1 MKMHNLDRIF
11 LIPFREV
18 YLLDYLISFNGTSIP
33 MDSNQTRKQLKLL
46 LMFSVYEYSWIVKFL
61 LKHVISCSLG
71 NKYVFH
77 EYQILV
83 YNWLSVLHF
92 MVGSKFNI
100 DLIIMVLFLLSVS
113 SCMHKNGKN
122 MRSWSTKLRLYCYY
136 YVGIYLLSIFLCLSL
151 SVSLYLSL
159 SLSLSLCLSVSLCLS
174 LCLSVCFSVSLST
187 FMTPD
192 TWSNSWELPLK
203 VFYSVLT
210 KCQQRKD
217 LLFDLFAFLLVLH
230 QRYD

>member
-1 MKMHNLDRIF
+1 MHNLDRIF

>member
-151 SVSLYLSL
+151 SLCLCLSLCLPLSL
-159 SLSLSLCLSVSLCLS
+159 SVTLSVSLSLCLSVSLSLS
-174 LCLSVCFSVSLST
+174 LCLFLCLSPSLSLSLYIY
-187 FMTPD
+187 D
-192 TWSNSWELPLK
+192 SRYLK
-203 VFYSVLT
+203 
-210 KCQQRKD
+210 
-217 LLFDLFAFLLVLH
+217 
-230 QRYD
+230 

>member
-1 MKMHNLDRIF
+1 MHNLDRIF

-151 SVSLYLSL
+151 CLPLSL
-159 SLSLSLCLSVSLCLS
+159 SVTFSVSLSLCLSLSLS

>member
-1 MKMHNLDRIF
+1 MHNLDRIF

-210 KCQQRKD
+210 KCQQRKN

>member
-1 MKMHNLDRIF
+1 MKMHNLDIIF

-71 NKYVFH
+71 NKYVLH

-136 YVGIYLLSIFLCLSL
+136 YIGIYLLSIFLCLSL
-151 SVSLYLSL
+151 SLCLCLSLCLPLSLSVTLSVSLSLCLSLSLSVSLSVSLSL
-159 SLSLSLCLSVSLCLS
+159 SLSLSLYIYDSRY
-174 LCLSVCFSVSLST
+174 
-187 FMTPD
+187 
-192 TWSNSWELPLK
+192 LK
-203 VFYSVLT
+203 
-210 KCQQRKD
+210 
-217 LLFDLFAFLLVLH
+217 
-230 QRYD
+230 

>member
-1 MKMHNLDRIF
+1 
-11 LIPFREV
+11 
-18 YLLDYLISFNGTSIP
+18 
-33 MDSNQTRKQLKLL
+33 
-46 LMFSVYEYSWIVKFL
+46 MFSVYEYSWIVKFL

-151 SVSLYLSL
+151 CLPLSLSVTFSVSLSLCLSL
-159 SLSLSLCLSVSLCLS
+159 SLSLSLCLFLCLS
-174 LCLSVCFSVSLST
+174 LYIYDSRY
-187 FMTPD
+187 
-192 TWSNSWELPLK
+192 LK
-203 VFYSVLT
+203 
-210 KCQQRKD
+210 
-217 LLFDLFAFLLVLH
+217 
-230 QRYD
+230 